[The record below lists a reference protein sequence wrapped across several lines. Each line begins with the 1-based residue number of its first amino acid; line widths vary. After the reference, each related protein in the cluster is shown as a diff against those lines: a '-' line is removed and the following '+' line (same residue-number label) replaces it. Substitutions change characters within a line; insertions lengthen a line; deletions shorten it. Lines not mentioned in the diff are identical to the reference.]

1 MGKKVFTKLLYYF
14 YFSIISFI
22 HGFFHKYGNQ
32 MFEIFKIS
40 LFVCWILAMI
50 IGFYFMLTGPKV
62 HKKSPLLPNNP
73 RRKTTPVL
81 VSDMKWKKKFFH
93 SRNIWKKLLNFV
105 SNHFLFWWWNKYLN
119 SSQNILYLPD
129 FSEIR
134 VRTWV

>member
-62 HKKSPLLPNNP
+62 HKKSPLLPNNL

-81 VSDMKWKKKFFH
+81 VSDMK
-93 SRNIWKKLLNFV
+93 
-105 SNHFLFWWWNKYLN
+105 
-119 SSQNILYLPD
+119 
-129 FSEIR
+129 
-134 VRTWV
+134 